1 MKVYVVTGIELGWD
15 CVVGVY
21 IDEEVARKEYPDEDS
36 YVIHE
41 ETLDRTTIEDYEEDI
56 EEEYNESLEE
66 SDELFENREARE
78 KFEEVVSSGTNKVS
92 VSKSSALH
100 NVKLLIELLES
111 DGFKITYTGKTGYT
125 MEKQKWLKKA

>member
-1 MKVYVVTGIELGWD
+1 MKVYVVTGVELGWD
-15 CVVGVY
+15 CVVGVFT
-21 IDEEVARKEYPDEDS
+21 DEEVARKEYPDEDS

-41 ETLDRTTIEDYEEDI
+41 EILDRTKIQDYEDDI
-56 EEEYNESLEE
+56 EEEYNESL
-66 SDELFENREARE
+66 DELFANREARA
-78 KFEEVVSSGTNKVS
+78 KFNEVISSRTNKVS

-125 MEKQKWLKKA
+125 MEKQK

>member
-1 MKVYVVTGIELGWD
+1 MKVFVVTGVELGWD

-41 ETLDRTTIEDYEEDI
+41 EILDRTKIQDYKDEI
-56 EEEYNESLEE
+56 EEEYNESL
-66 SDELFENREARE
+66 DELFENREARA
-78 KFEEVVSSGTNKVS
+78 KFNEVISSRTNKVS
-92 VSKSSALH
+92 VSKSSALY
-100 NVKLLIELLES
+100 NVDLLIELLES

-125 MEKQKWLKKA
+125 MEKQNESK

>member
-21 IDEEVARKEYPDEDS
+21 IDEEVARKEYPDEDY

-41 ETLDRTTIEDYEEDI
+41 ETLDKSKIEDYEDDI
-56 EEEYNESLEE
+56 EEIIQEE
-66 SDELFENREARE
+66 TDELFENREARA
-78 KFEEVVSSGTNKVS
+78 KFNEVISSRTNKVS
-92 VSKSSALH
+92 VSKSSALY
-100 NVKLLIELLES
+100 NVNLLIELLES

-125 MEKQKWLKKA
+125 MEKQK